1 MQNPR
6 QGYGELKIGM
16 VSITEFDF
24 NKSLVLKKFVNPLIT
39 DSAEASH
46 KLIFRLS
53 FYDFALC
60 KISGPINYSE

>member
-1 MQNPR
+1 
-6 QGYGELKIGM
+6 M

-60 KISGPINYSE
+60 KISGPIIYSE